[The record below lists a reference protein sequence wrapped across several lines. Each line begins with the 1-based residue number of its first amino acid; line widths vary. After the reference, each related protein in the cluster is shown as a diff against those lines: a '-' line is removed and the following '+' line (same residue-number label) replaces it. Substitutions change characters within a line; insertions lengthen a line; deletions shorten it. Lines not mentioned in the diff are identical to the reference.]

1 VCLPGR
7 PNNPSV
13 KLIGEKTSDIKLQKT
28 NKTERTTVNFSLDVL
43 IDLICT
49 KSKVQTTVPKTVSVK
64 NLETLNGSYEK
75 NGEKERIIVG
85 IENSVILLK
94 AVLEFMSQ

>member
-1 VCLPGR
+1 MCLPGR

-28 NKTERTTVNFSLDVL
+28 NTTERITANFSLAVL
-43 IDLICT
+43 IYLVCT
-49 KSKVQTTVPKTVSVK
+49 KSKVQTIVPKTASVE

-75 NGEKERIIVG
+75 NGENERIIVG
-85 IENSVILLK
+85 IENSVILRK

>member
-1 VCLPGR
+1 MCLPGR

-28 NKTERTTVNFSLDVL
+28 NTTERTTANFTLVVL

-49 KSKVQTTVPKTVSVK
+49 KSKVQTIVPKTASVK

>member
-1 VCLPGR
+1 VCLPGS

-13 KLIGEKTSDIKLQKT
+13 KLIDENINDIKLQKINT
-28 NKTERTTVNFSLDVL
+28 NERTNANFSFVVL

-49 KSKVQTTVPKTVSVK
+49 KSKVQTTVPKTDSVK

-94 AVLEFMSQ
+94 AVLEFM

>member
-1 VCLPGR
+1 
-7 PNNPSV
+7 
-13 KLIGEKTSDIKLQKT
+13 LIGEKTSDIKLQKT
-28 NKTERTTVNFSLDVL
+28 NITERTTVNFSLAVL
-43 IDLICT
+43 IDLIYT

-85 IENSVILLK
+85 IEKSVILLK
-94 AVLEFMSQ
+94 AVLEFISQ

>member
-1 VCLPGR
+1 MCLPGR

-28 NKTERTTVNFSLDVL
+28 NTTERTTANFSLVVP

-49 KSKVQTTVPKTVSVK
+49 KSKVQIIVPKIASVK

-94 AVLEFMSQ
+94 AILEFMSQ

>member
-1 VCLPGR
+1 
-7 PNNPSV
+7 
-13 KLIGEKTSDIKLQKT
+13 
-28 NKTERTTVNFSLDVL
+28 
-43 IDLICT
+43 
-49 KSKVQTTVPKTVSVK
+49 VQTTVPKTVSVK

-85 IENSVILLK
+85 IEKSVILLK

>member
-1 VCLPGR
+1 MCLPGR

-28 NKTERTTVNFSLDVL
+28 NTTERTTVNFSLAVL

-49 KSKVQTTVPKTVSVK
+49 KSKVKTTVPKTASVK

-75 NGEKERIIVG
+75 MVKKKE
-85 IENSVILLK
+85 
-94 AVLEFMSQ
+94 